1 MKRSRIVVFFIGFM
15 LLGGVAQISFA
26 KKGQREGVRILYLD
40 EKSIVSIPVNPRGMI
55 LSFPVK
61 PTKVI
66 LGRKDAFQVDYVE
79 NDVAIAAIRPKAA
92 SNMFVYL
99 LGRRYAFR
107 LRLAVSGGYEVVT
120 VYDAL
125 ENRLK
130 VDPQ

>member
-1 MKRSRIVVFFIGFM
+1 MIRSKILIVIMSFIFM
-15 LLGGVAQISFA
+15 GALSQVAHA
-26 KKGQREGVRILYLD
+26 KKGQKRGVRVLYLD
-40 EKSIVSIPVNPRGMI
+40 DKSIVSIPVNPRGMI

-79 NDVAIAAIRPKAA
+79 NDVAIAAIRPRAA

-107 LRLAVSGGYEVVT
+107 LKLAATGGYEVVT